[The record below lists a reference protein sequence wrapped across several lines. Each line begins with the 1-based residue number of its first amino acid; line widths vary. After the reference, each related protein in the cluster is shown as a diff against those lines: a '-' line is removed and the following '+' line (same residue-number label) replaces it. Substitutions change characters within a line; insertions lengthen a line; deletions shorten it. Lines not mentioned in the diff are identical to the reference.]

1 MSSAHHTHTHTHL
14 HASHTHKHVLKS
26 ESKFSNTATA
36 KSDTNINTNTSPHT
50 LLTQSHTRTQLHIA
64 ERKWVMHSLPLKR
77 PSSSGRAVWQHYL
90 RDGGLNKLP
99 PTLLA
104 TLTGAAPPCVWRL
117 MQQPSRTGQI
127 TDEHASLLKTWR
139 HTHTHKY
146 MCWHV
151 HVSWPNIFNGSE
163 GWGAPRA
170 DANVNMHSNGGAASR
185 AGVNVTKCCQTFARM
200 LAWQRQN
207 ANVHTQFQVCVR
219 ALCVWTEREATEN
232 QSA

>member
-1 MSSAHHTHTHTHL
+1 
-14 HASHTHKHVLKS
+14 
-26 ESKFSNTATA
+26 
-36 KSDTNINTNTSPHT
+36 
-50 LLTQSHTRTQLHIA
+50 
-64 ERKWVMHSLPLKR
+64 MHSLPLKR
-77 PSSSGRAVWQHYL
+77 PSSSSRAVWQHYL

-99 PTLLA
+99 PTSLA

-139 HTHTHKY
+139 HTHTYTYTHIQ
-146 MCWHV
+146 V
-151 HVSWPNIFNGSE
+151 HVLTCTRVVAKYFQRVR

-185 AGVNVTKCCQTFARM
+185 AGVNVTKCCQTFART

>member
-1 MSSAHHTHTHTHL
+1 MSSAHHTHTLART
-14 HASHTHKHVLKS
+14 HTHKHVLKS

-139 HTHTHKY
+139 HTHTHTSTCADMY
-146 MCWHV
+146 TCRGQ
-151 HVSWPNIFNGSE
+151 IFSTGQKVE
-163 GWGAPRA
+163 ERLPR
-170 DANVNMHSNGGAASR
+170 
-185 AGVNVTKCCQTFARM
+185 TLT
-200 LAWQRQN
+200 
-207 ANVHTQFQVCVR
+207 
-219 ALCVWTEREATEN
+219 
-232 QSA
+232 

>member
-1 MSSAHHTHTHTHL
+1 MGHAQFAFKKAEQQRQSSVTTLFTWRW
-14 HASHTHKHVLKS
+14 LKQ
-26 ESKFSNTATA
+26 TA
-36 KSDTNINTNTSPHT
+36 
-50 LLTQSHTRTQLHIA
+50 
-64 ERKWVMHSLPLKR
+64 
-77 PSSSGRAVWQHYL
+77 
-90 RDGGLNKLP
+90 

-146 MCWHV
+146 MYWHV

-185 AGVNVTKCCQTFARM
+185 AGVNVTKCCQTFART

-207 ANVHTQFQVCVR
+207 ANVHTQFQLCVR
-219 ALCVWTEREATEN
+219 ALCVCVWTEREATEN